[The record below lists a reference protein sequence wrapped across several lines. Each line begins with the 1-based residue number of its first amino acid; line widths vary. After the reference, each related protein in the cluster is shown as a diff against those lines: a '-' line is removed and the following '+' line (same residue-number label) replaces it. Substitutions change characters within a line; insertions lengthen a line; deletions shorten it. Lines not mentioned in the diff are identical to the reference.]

1 MESFKN
7 FQSDQNEYREI
18 LVKDSLLTVPI
29 TAQVDQPLLVGA
41 VVDWNRLSIDLL
53 SFVEKIQMNIT
64 VAIIC
69 SNVQNLTQTF
79 QLKFEKNFNWI
90 TCHVSPFTSC
100 VVLSAILWDEYFT
113 SAVRTKILGKYDLF
127 SLFLPWLRTSLL
139 FNFNTDPADGARGL
153 WDARATG

>member
-41 VVDWNRLSIDLL
+41 VVDWNLSINLL

-69 SNVQNLTQTF
+69 SNVQNLTQMF
-79 QLKFEKNFNWI
+79 Q
-90 TCHVSPFTSC
+90 
-100 VVLSAILWDEYFT
+100 
-113 SAVRTKILGKYDLF
+113 
-127 SLFLPWLRTSLL
+127 
-139 FNFNTDPADGARGL
+139 
-153 WDARATG
+153 

>member
-41 VVDWNRLSIDLL
+41 VVDWNLSIDLL

-69 SNVQNLTQTF
+69 SNVQNLTQKF
-79 QLKFEKNFNWI
+79 Q
-90 TCHVSPFTSC
+90 
-100 VVLSAILWDEYFT
+100 
-113 SAVRTKILGKYDLF
+113 
-127 SLFLPWLRTSLL
+127 
-139 FNFNTDPADGARGL
+139 
-153 WDARATG
+153 